1 MKNKLK
7 ILLVML
13 VSALLIAS
21 CSTIMK
27 NENGTDKVESKS
39 ETILESRQA
48 SKENNG
54 LKVEKETKQ
63 ETEKE
68 TKQETKQET
77 RKESI
82 KENNK
87 KLDKNGHYY
96 SKEDVSLY
104 LHTFGRLPSNYLT
117 KNEAKNLGWDAQRGN
132 LWKVTDK
139 GVIGGDR
146 FGNREGEL
154 PKNEKYYEADVN
166 YKGGHRG
173 GERLVYTKGG
183 KVIYYSGDH
192 YENFEV
198 LYE

>member
-1 MKNKLK
+1 MKNKIK
-7 ILLVML
+7 ILLVMI
-13 VSALLIAS
+13 VSVFFIVS
-21 CSTIMK
+21 CSTILK
-27 NENGTDKVESKS
+27 IENATDKVESKI
-39 ETILESRQA
+39 ETILEPKQE

-54 LKVEKETKQ
+54 FKVEKETKQ
-63 ETEKE
+63 ESKQESRKE
-68 TKQETKQET
+68 TI
-77 RKESI
+77 S
-82 KENNK
+82 ENNN

-96 SKEDVSLY
+96 SKEDVALY
-104 LHTFGRLPSNYLT
+104 VHTFGRLPSNYLT

>member
-1 MKNKLK
+1 MKNKIK
-7 ILLVML
+7 ILLVIL

-21 CSTIMK
+21 CSTILK
-27 NENGTDKVESKS
+27 IENATDKVESKI
-39 ETILESRQA
+39 ETILEPKQE

-54 LKVEKETKQ
+54 FKV
-63 ETEKE
+63 EKE
-68 TKQETKQET
+68 TKQETKQES
-77 RKESI
+77 RKETISEI
-82 KENNK
+82 NN
-87 KLDKNGHYY
+87 KLDKNGYYY
-96 SKEDVSLY
+96 SKEDVALY
-104 LHTFGRLPSNYLT
+104 VHTFGRLPSNYLT

>member
-1 MKNKLK
+1 MKNKIK
-7 ILLVML
+7 ILLVMI
-13 VSALLIAS
+13 VSVFFIVS
-21 CSTIMK
+21 CSTILK
-27 NENGTDKVESKS
+27 IENSTDKVESKI
-39 ETILESRQA
+39 ETILEPKQE

-54 LKVEKETKQ
+54 FKV
-63 ETEKE
+63 EKE
-68 TKQETKQET
+68 TKQETKQES
-77 RKESI
+77 RKETIS
-82 KENNK
+82 ENNN

-96 SKEDVSLY
+96 SKEDVALY

>member
-1 MKNKLK
+1 MKNKIK
-7 ILLVML
+7 ILLVMI
-13 VSALLIAS
+13 VSVFFIVS
-21 CSTIMK
+21 CSTILK
-27 NENGTDKVESKS
+27 IENATDKVESKI
-39 ETILESRQA
+39 ETILEPKQE

-54 LKVEKETKQ
+54 FKV
-63 ETEKE
+63 EKE
-68 TKQETKQET
+68 TKQETKQES
-77 RKESI
+77 RKETIS
-82 KENNK
+82 ENNN

-96 SKEDVSLY
+96 SKEDVALY

>member
-1 MKNKLK
+1 MKNKIK
-7 ILLVML
+7 ILLVMI
-13 VSALLIAS
+13 VSVFFIVS
-21 CSTIMK
+21 CSTILK
-27 NENGTDKVESKS
+27 IENATDKVESKI
-39 ETILESRQA
+39 ETILEPKQE

-54 LKVEKETKQ
+54 FKV
-63 ETEKE
+63 EKE
-68 TKQETKQET
+68 TKQETKQES
-77 RKESI
+77 RKETIS
-82 KENNK
+82 ENNN

-96 SKEDVSLY
+96 SKEDVALY

-117 KNEAKNLGWDAQRGN
+117 KNEAKNLGWNAQRGN
-132 LWKVTDK
+132 LWRVTDK